1 MSLLTDTLQ
10 TLLRIQ
16 QETAAIKIRLARELG
31 ASVGFGDELER
42 IAMQGAELE
51 QRYAQAVARA
61 LGAQPMA
68 LGGLVTQP
76 TFALLGE
83 AGPEMVVPMKKKR
96 RKISKYQREFGRNLK
111 KIKKDATLKNG
122 SLRKGVTQKK
132 LFAKAHKMT
141 RKMMK

>member
-1 MSLLTDTLQ
+1 MVLAQTAE

-16 QETAAIKIRLARELG
+16 SAAQAARRQLVDTVPVPG
-31 ASVGFGDELER
+31 
-42 IAMQGAELE
+42 AMQLIQEIEKLE
-51 QRYAQAVARA
+51 TMYAQAIARA

-68 LGGLVTQP
+68 LGGLVSQP

-83 AGPEMVVPMKKKR
+83 NGPEMVVPMKKKR

-122 SLRKGVTQKK
+122 SLRKGVTQQK

>member
-1 MSLLTDTLQ
+1 MVLAQTAE

-16 QETAAIKIRLARELG
+16 SAAQAARRQLVDQIPVPG
-31 ASVGFGDELER
+31 
-42 IAMQGAELE
+42 AMQVIQEIERLE
-51 QRYAQAVARA
+51 TMYAQAIARA
-61 LGAQPMA
+61 LGAEPMA
-68 LGGLVTQP
+68 LGGLVSQP

-83 AGPEMVVPMKKKR
+83 AGPEMVIPVAKKK

-111 KIKKDATLKNG
+111 KIKKEATLKNG
-122 SLRKGVTQKK
+122 SLRKGVTQQK

>member
-51 QRYAQAVARA
+51 RRYAQAVARA

-96 RKISKYQREFGRNLK
+96 RKISKYQR
-111 KIKKDATLKNG
+111 
-122 SLRKGVTQKK
+122 
-132 LFAKAHKMT
+132 
-141 RKMMK
+141 

>member
-1 MSLLTDTLQ
+1 MVLAQTAE

-16 QETAAIKIRLARELG
+16 SAAQAARRQLVDTVPVPG
-31 ASVGFGDELER
+31 
-42 IAMQGAELE
+42 AMQLIQEIEKLE
-51 QRYAQAVARA
+51 TMYAQAIARA

-68 LGGLVTQP
+68 LGGLVSQP

-83 AGPEMVVPMKKKR
+83 NGPEMVVPMKKKR

-122 SLRKGVTQKK
+122 SLRKGVTQQK
-132 LFAKAHKMT
+132 LFDKAHKMT

>member
-1 MSLLTDTLQ
+1 MVLAQTAE

-16 QETAAIKIRLARELG
+16 SAAQAARRQLVDTVPVPG
-31 ASVGFGDELER
+31 
-42 IAMQGAELE
+42 AMQLIQEIEKLE
-51 QRYAQAVARA
+51 TMYAQAIARA

-68 LGGLVTQP
+68 LGGLVSQP

-83 AGPEMVVPMKKKR
+83 NGPEMVVPIKKKR

-122 SLRKGVTQKK
+122 SLRKGVTQQK
-132 LFAKAHKMT
+132 LFDKAHKMT

>member
-1 MSLLTDTLQ
+1 MVLAQTAE

-16 QETAAIKIRLARELG
+16 SAAQAARRQLVDTVPVPG
-31 ASVGFGDELER
+31 
-42 IAMQGAELE
+42 AMQLIQEIEKLE
-51 QRYAQAVARA
+51 TMYAQAIARA

-68 LGGLVTQP
+68 LGGLISQP

-83 AGPEMVVPMKKKR
+83 AGPEMVIPVTKKK

-122 SLRKGVTQKK
+122 SLRKGMTQQK